1 MPYDYSKLSGRIVE
15 KYETQAKFA
24 CAMGLSERSISL
36 KINGKVGWKQNEILK
51 ACELLDI
58 PVSQIY
64 IYFLLQKFKIEQL
77 DKRECKEAGGDT
89 LKFLGVEEVKKLLQ
103 IKDSKAYE
111 VIRQLNTELAQKGYL
126 TRGI

>member
-58 PVSQIY
+58 PVSQIS
-64 IYFLLQKFKIEQL
+64 IYFFTTKVQ
-77 DKRECKEAGGDT
+77 
-89 LKFLGVEEVKKLLQ
+89 
-103 IKDSKAYE
+103 
-111 VIRQLNTELAQKGYL
+111 N
-126 TRGI
+126 

>member
-1 MPYDYSKLSGRIVE
+1 MNCWTFLFL
-15 KYETQAKFA
+15 KFT
-24 CAMGLSERSISL
+24 SI
-36 KINGKVGWKQNEILK
+36 
-51 ACELLDI
+51 
-58 PVSQIY
+58 
-64 IYFLLQKFKIEQL
+64 FLLQKFKIEQL

-126 TRGI
+126 TVRGKVPEKYLLEQFYS